1 MSKQT
6 VLPFK
11 LETTRDLITSHAGLA
26 LLGEFAVGL
35 GLNRSLDRDLP
46 VPGSGAGYRS
56 SEHVFPLVLMLNG
69 GGRSLEDSREIRN
82 DVGLREVLP
91 LERIPSTDAMGDWL
105 RRSGNNGGLE
115 GLASVNRRVL
125 KNALKKEKTK
135 EYTLD
140 IDATGIESEKET
152 AKMTYKGYTGYM
164 PMVGHLA
171 ENGLVVGDEFREGND
186 SPGSRNL
193 EFLKYCVAQMPKGKK
208 ITAFRADSAAYQA
221 DVINYCHDKGIA
233 YAIGGDLDAAVKK
246 AIQAIK
252 EDEWR
257 AYQNGFIGETV
268 HCMNKTK
275 EAFRLIVIRRPV
287 QRHLF
292 EDEGPLERYTVIAT
306 NRNETAEEVV
316 KWYNHRGECSEN
328 RIKELKIGFG
338 MERMPCGQFEANA
351 VFFRVGVLAYNIGRL
366 FILRTLSESWHRHQV
381 QTLRWKLYGTAGKI
395 VYHGRSVY
403 LKVSRNLQNLFAQV
417 RLRSWEFANT

>member
-46 VPGSGAGYRS
+46 VPGSGAGYRA

-91 LERIPSTDAMGDWL
+91 LERIPSTDAMGDWP

-292 EDEGPLERYTVIAT
+292 EDEEPLERYTVIAT

-316 KWYNHRGECSEN
+316 KWYNQRGECSEN

-338 MERMPCGQFEANA
+338 MERMPCRQFEANA

-366 FILRTLSESWHRHQV
+366 FILRTLSESWHRHKV